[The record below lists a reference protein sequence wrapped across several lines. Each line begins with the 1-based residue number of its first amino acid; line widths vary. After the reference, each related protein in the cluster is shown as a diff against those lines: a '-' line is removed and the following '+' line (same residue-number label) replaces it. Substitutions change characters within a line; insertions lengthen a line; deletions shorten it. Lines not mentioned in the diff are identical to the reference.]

1 MSRQVE
7 TGHVE
12 AVSQPAPSCHLL
24 HELVDNVFVFFST
37 LFYWFS
43 IITLQVGSDSCN
55 TVLFLLMCCLVYEKL
70 DYLSL
75 AESDAAIPT
84 FLMTR
89 GFFFFLPVCV
99 F

>member
-1 MSRQVE
+1 MLGQVE
-7 TGHVE
+7 MGYVQT
-12 AVSQPAPSCHLL
+12 VSQPVPGYHLL

-70 DYLSL
+70 DYVSL
-75 AESDAAIPT
+75 AEVTLWS
-84 FLMTR
+84 LQ
-89 GFFFFLPVCV
+89 L
-99 F
+99 